1 MNAQNE
7 GKTAWQENDISTFKE
22 GSGSLFQILFYSLV
36 SCLWFRYYITAI
48 TAGHDL
54 IRSEQDFN
62 TCHISVCS
70 EVLKDF
76 RHTHTHGLISE
87 VRHRERHL
95 NGLFQHYY
103 SIADGLSPGALRYWS
118 VKAISGSH
126 TSPHSSDPPCHYWS
140 GTEPQQFPPS
150 LSQTHPHVLSLLH
163 QPLWLHY
170 AMWLENLPYIHLT
183 LVPSV
188 RLPR

>member
-1 MNAQNE
+1 M
-7 GKTAWQENDISTFKE
+7 WQENDISTFKE
-22 GSGSLFQILFYSLV
+22 GSDTLFQILFYSLV
-36 SCLWFRYYITAI
+36 SCLWFRYCITAI

-54 IRSEQDFN
+54 IRSEQDFS

-70 EVLKDF
+70 EVLKDL
-76 RHTHTHGLISE
+76 RHTHTHVLISE
-87 VRHRERHL
+87 VRHRERDL

-103 SIADGLSPGALRYWS
+103 SIVDGLSPGALRYWT
-118 VKAISGSH
+118 VKAISGSCLH
-126 TSPHSSDPPCHYWS
+126 TLLIPPCHYWS
-140 GTEPQQFPPS
+140 GTELQQFPPIPPS
-150 LSQTHPHVLSLLH
+150 LSQTQPHILTLL
-163 QPLWLHY
+163 QNPLWLHY